1 MQTRKNR
8 GQSKQQKKD
17 SRITAE
23 TGQKRRGESK
33 REGKEEKGMRS
44 GQGEEEAMMTFRAYV
59 GPSPV
64 VPALIGRAVLSQ
76 HRSQV
81 MSCVSGLC
89 QQQQGQQQQ
98 QQQQQNSKNNSSQTL
113 YN

>member
-1 MQTRKNR
+1 
-8 GQSKQQKKD
+8 
-17 SRITAE
+17 
-23 TGQKRRGESK
+23 
-33 REGKEEKGMRS
+33 MRS

>member
-1 MQTRKNR
+1 
-8 GQSKQQKKD
+8 
-17 SRITAE
+17 
-23 TGQKRRGESK
+23 
-33 REGKEEKGMRS
+33 MRS
-44 GQGEEEAMMTFRAYV
+44 GQGEEEAMMTFRAYL

-64 VPALIGRAVLSQ
+64 VPALIGRAALSQ

-89 QQQQGQQQQ
+89 QQQQRQQQQQQ